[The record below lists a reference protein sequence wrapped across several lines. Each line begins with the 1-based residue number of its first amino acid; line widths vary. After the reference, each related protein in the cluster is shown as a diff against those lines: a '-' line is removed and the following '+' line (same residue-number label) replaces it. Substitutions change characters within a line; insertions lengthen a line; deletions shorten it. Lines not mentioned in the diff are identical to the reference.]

1 VHDGWI
7 TSKEVMKFFKYT
19 IWLTRL
25 SDQNQDILKLGHNI
39 QSLIKTNGFN
49 FTFLYLKEC
58 SRLVVMF
65 LAGTPTKSSYN
76 KGVRVRVN
84 RYGLPVIIPSPLR
97 VRLGLQG
104 DSVIWTKA
112 ILTCLNIYRKFPTRV
127 KPDLSSIIEPFSGL
141 NRSLVLPRSLVR
153 NFVRGHRINFGVI
166 RGFISESAGPIA
178 KRATW
183 GSGVDALALI
193 LHPVIAISVIRALW
207 AGKAYLYI
215 VSLVTIWILLG
226 PIYVTL
232 YLIGAGSK
240 LPIGRLSVVYDQAG
254 KARIVAMPSFWIQ
267 LCLRPLHD
275 SIYRFL
281 KDVPQDGT
289 KDQLGPLNL
298 LRESPNTGH
307 HFSCYDLSA
316 ATDRLPIDLQ
326 VDILNLLGVDGQLWY
341 NLVNLPWSYR
351 NETIRY
357 AVGQPMG
364 AYSSFA
370 MLALTHHLIVLLA
383 AKRVGISNF
392 TKYALLGDD
401 IVINHN
407 DVAEEYLQIMKSLGV
422 QINLSK
428 TVRSLELIEFAKRWV
443 TPHTDLSPIGAGAIL
458 SIMRKPALI
467 GAFIVELNQK
477 SLANT
482 SSTVRNLLQT
492 APFKSKGAIYVALW
506 TCFGVKGL
514 LNTTRQL
521 NEQSLSWIT
530 YGRSIDPFCF
540 QYSLHEG
547 VRTVVLARA
556 RNAIIQAELAEK
568 YFWNTF
574 WRKTATKGL
583 VLGLYEALA
592 IILAPGFWLYLESLI
607 RQTVNA
613 KRFEAEIHQIP
624 ITHEGTLALL
634 EMSPIVGLDL
644 RWSKQAGKQLNLF
657 IRDVSRAIWSTYD
670 MMEDDCGMYR
680 QDDSHF
686 LY

>member
-1 VHDGWI
+1 VSDGWI
-7 TSKEVMKFFKYT
+7 TSKEVLKFFKYT
-19 IWLTRL
+19 IWITGL
-25 SDQNQDILKLGHNI
+25 SDQNQDILKLGHHLK
-39 QSLIKTNGFN
+39 SLIKTKGFN

-58 SRLVVMF
+58 SRLVIMF
-65 LAGTPTKSSYN
+65 LAGTPSRSSYN

-84 RYGLPVIIPSPLR
+84 HYGLPVIIPSSLR
-97 VRLGLQG
+97 VQLGLYGKSIIVTQ
-104 DSVIWTKA
+104 A
-112 ILTCLNIYRKFPTRV
+112 ILTCLNIYRQFPTRV

-141 NRSLVLPRSLVR
+141 NRSLVLPRSLVS
-153 NFVRGHRINFGVI
+153 NFVRGHLISFGVI

-183 GSGVDALALI
+183 GSGIDALALI
-193 LHPVIAISVIRALW
+193 FHPIVAISVIRVLY
-207 AGKAYLYI
+207 AGKGYLYI
-215 VSLVTIWILLG
+215 VSLITIWILLG

-232 YLIGAGSK
+232 YLIGADSK

-298 LRESPNTGH
+298 LRESPNIGH
-307 HFSCYDLSA
+307 DFSCFDLSA

-326 VDILNLLGVDGQLWY
+326 VDILTLLGVDGQLWR
-341 NLVNLPWSYR
+341 NLVNLPWEYR
-351 NETIRY
+351 NETVRY

-370 MLALTHHLIVLLA
+370 MLALTHHLIVKLA
-383 AKRVGISNF
+383 AKRVGIRDF

-407 DVAEEYLQIMKSLGV
+407 EVADEYLQIMRSLGV
-422 QINLSK
+422 SINLSK
-428 TVRSLELIEFAKRWV
+428 TVRSKDLIEFAKRWV
-443 TPHTDLSPIGAGAIL
+443 TPSTDVSPIGAGAIL

-467 GAFIVELNQK
+467 GAFIAELNQK
-477 SLANT
+477 SMANT
-482 SSTVRNLLQT
+482 SSTVRKLLGS
-492 APFKSKGAIYVALW
+492 APFKSKGATYVALW

-547 VRTVVLARA
+547 IRTVVLARA
-556 RNAIIQAELAEK
+556 RDAIIQAELAEK
-568 YFWNTF
+568 HFWSVF
-574 WRKTATKGL
+574 WRKTATRGL
-583 VLGLYEALA
+583 VHGLYEALA
-592 IILAPGFWLYLESLI
+592 ILLAPGFWLYLESLI
-607 RQTVNA
+607 RQTVKA
-613 KRFEAEIHQIP
+613 KEFEAEVHKVP
-624 ITHEGTLALL
+624 ITYEGTLMLL

-657 IRDVSRAIWSTYD
+657 IRDASKAIWSTYD

>member
-1 VHDGWI
+1 
-7 TSKEVMKFFKYT
+7 
-19 IWLTRL
+19 
-25 SDQNQDILKLGHNI
+25 
-39 QSLIKTNGFN
+39 
-49 FTFLYLKEC
+49 
-58 SRLVVMF
+58 
-65 LAGTPTKSSYN
+65 
-76 KGVRVRVN
+76 
-84 RYGLPVIIPSPLR
+84 
-97 VRLGLQG
+97 
-104 DSVIWTKA
+104 
-112 ILTCLNIYRKFPTRV
+112 
-127 KPDLSSIIEPFSGL
+127 
-141 NRSLVLPRSLVR
+141 
-153 NFVRGHRINFGVI
+153 
-166 RGFISESAGPIA
+166 
-178 KRATW
+178 
-183 GSGVDALALI
+183 
-193 LHPVIAISVIRALW
+193 VIRALY

-215 VSLVTIWILLG
+215 VSLITIWILLG

-289 KDQLGPLNL
+289 KDQIGPLNL
-298 LRESPNTGH
+298 LRGSFNIGH
-307 HFSCYDLSA
+307 DFSCFDLSA

-326 VDILNLLGVDGQLWY
+326 VDILNLLGVDGSLWR
-341 NLVNLPWSYR
+341 NLVNLPWEYR

-370 MLALTHHLIVLLA
+370 MLALTHHLIVKLA
-383 AKRVGISNF
+383 AKRVGISDF

-407 DVAEEYLQIMKSLGV
+407 EVADEYLLLMKSLGV
-422 QINLSK
+422 SINMSK
-428 TVRSLELIEFAKRWV
+428 TVRSKELIEFAKRWV
-443 TPHTDLSPIGAGAIL
+443 TPTTDLSPIGAGAIL

-467 GAFIVELNQK
+467 GAFMTELNQK

-482 SSTVRNLLQT
+482 SSMVRNLLT
-492 APFKSKGAIYVALW
+492 DVPFKSRGAIYVALW

-530 YGRSIDPFCF
+530 YGRSVDPFCF

-547 VRTVVLARA
+547 IRTVVLRRA
-556 RNAIIQAELAEK
+556 RDAIIQAELAEK
-568 YFWNTF
+568 HFWSVF
-574 WRKTATKGL
+574 WRKTATRGL
-583 VLGLYEALA
+583 VHGLYEALA
-592 IILAPGFWLYLESLI
+592 ILLAPGFWLYLESLI

-624 ITHEGTLALL
+624 ITHEGTLKLL

-657 IRDVSRAIWSTYD
+657 IRDASRAIWATYD
-670 MMEDDCGMYR
+670 MMENDCGMYR